1 MSSNN
6 FQRFL
11 NTVAPDD
18 GSYRAWLTCQQGE
31 AASLKLVPI
40 HGQGQ
45 PVRYI
50 PYLQPMTIEYSPD
63 TGLLCF
69 ICHSTR
75 ETVFLEGRGLEELA
89 DLIAERRVKSVHVF
103 NAATQPAP
111 DNQAAVITNITVEQ
125 LNLE

>member
-1 MSSNN
+1 MSNS
-6 FQRFL
+6 FERFL
-11 NTVAPDD
+11 GTVAPDD
-18 GSYRAWLTCQQGE
+18 GSYRAWLKCQQGE
-31 AASLKLVPI
+31 AASLKLVPLPQ
-40 HGQGQ
+40 QGQ

-89 DLIAERRVKSVHVF
+89 ELLAERRVKSIHVF
-103 NAATQPAP
+103 DAATHPTP
-111 DNQAAVITNITVEQ
+111 DNQAAVVSKITVEQ
-125 LNLE
+125 SS